1 MVVAMLDLQPI
12 KDRLAAATPGPWE
25 REFTEHIAEDMSLD
39 ASYTSFIIG
48 KGVSVGEMDMP
59 ADCEL
64 VAHAPTDLA
73 ALVAEVE
80 RLRAAI
86 EEHQRAVKPGNDYC
100 GADVILWRALD
111 A

>member
-1 MVVAMLDLQPI
+1 MLDLKRI
-12 KDRLAAATPGPWE
+12 KNRLAAATPGPWE

-64 VAHAPTDLA
+64 VAHAPQDLA

-80 RLRAAI
+80 QLRDAI
-86 EEHQRAVKPGNDYC
+86 ARHKRRV
-100 GADVILWRALD
+100 VIDPQPWDLDLWEVLD